1 MTTPI
6 DADQLLRSANPVD
19 EAGLAGPSES
29 VAAQRLFE
37 RITGVAYLP
46 SPVTAPSRAHR
57 FRWRR
62 SRLYL
67 ASAVAALSV
76 GGGVAYAVIYR
87 QPAKRLDVACH
98 LQARLGGPV
107 SVVAS
112 QSGDAVA
119 ACRAAWAAGRV
130 GPGEP
135 PNDLV
140 ACVLASGSA
149 AVFPAAD
156 PTDDVCDRLGLAR
169 VDSRSQPVNHSVAAL
184 AALRDR
190 VVAAMSASCLSASQ
204 AQSVV
209 HDELRR
215 AGLDW
220 SVTITAPFTPARPC
234 ASPGFDEPSRTVM
247 IIPTTPR

>member
-19 EAGLAGPSES
+19 VGGLVEPSES

-46 SPVTAPSRAHR
+46 APAQAHR
-57 FRWRR
+57 HRWRR

-67 ASAVAALSV
+67 ASAVAAVSV
-76 GGGVAYAVIYR
+76 GGGVAYAMIYR
-87 QPAKRLDVACH
+87 QPAKRLDVACY
-98 LQARLGGPV
+98 LQARLAGSV
-107 SVVAS
+107 SVVAWE
-112 QSGDAVA
+112 SGDPVAV
-119 ACRAAWAAGRV
+119 CRAAWAAGRV

-149 AVFPAAD
+149 AVFPAAG
-156 PTDDVCDRLGLAR
+156 PTDDVCGRLGLAR
-169 VDSRSQPVNHSVAAL
+169 VGAHSPPVNHSVVAVAGM
-184 AALRDR
+184 RDR

-204 AQSVV
+204 AQAVV

-220 SVTITAPFTPARPC
+220 SVTITSPFTPARPC
-234 ASPGFDEPSRTVM
+234 ASPGFDEPGRTVM